1 MSQVFERILHAQTI
15 NFMENKFSALL
26 TSFSKNHSTQNC
38 LVSRTENWKNSLD
51 KDGFIATIFMDLT
64 MAVDILTHNLLIAKL
79 GAYEFRKNTLTYMK
93 N

>member
-1 MSQVFERILHAQTI
+1 
-15 NFMENKFSALL
+15 
-26 TSFSKNHSTQNC
+26 
-38 LVSRTENWKNSLD
+38 
-51 KDGFIATIFMDLT
+51 MDLT